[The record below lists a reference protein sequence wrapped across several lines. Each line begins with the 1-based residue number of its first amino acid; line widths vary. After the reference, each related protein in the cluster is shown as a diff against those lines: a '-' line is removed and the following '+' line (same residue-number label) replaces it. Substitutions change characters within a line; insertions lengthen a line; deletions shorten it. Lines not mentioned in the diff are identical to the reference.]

1 MVKKVEEPSRA
12 GKKRLEVPVK
22 AVESDS
28 DSEES
33 SDGDG
38 AMGDEFEGL
47 SEEVESEEEE
57 ERDGFVVESGGEDED
72 EEDEEAEG
80 VMGRMMQ
87 VASGREQGVSSDV
100 DSMDGSRSRSEE
112 DLRDI
117 GSARR
122 LDDDDTGDSAW
133 KGAADVDVAGP
144 SESVVVEKSDGDVE
158 VGRGL
163 EKEEEEGGGG
173 HVMETDEEEADEEE
187 ADEEEEEEE
196 EEEVAEEEGEK
207 VEEEEEE
214 EDEVESE
221 SESEGEP
228 SASASME
235 DGSDS
240 DTGSGGKSD
249 KGESSKS
256 SAYSR
261 AFSKILK
268 QSKVAEES
276 ETGPVLAARQT
287 LVARKLEEEAG
298 ETKEKKASKKEKKE
312 LREKAHVCP
321 QSYTDAKEKDLVRLA
336 TRGVVKLFN
345 AVSKAQKVQTTSDV
359 RDAKVVAKQSKA
371 AFLAEVRGTG
381 TSSAVGSKRSRSSAS
396 APPFK
401 FGTSESQNQP
411 TSRWSVVKDDFMLG
425 KQKLKDW
432 DKDEEMGDAA
442 GVQQLNNGI
451 DDDSD

>member
-1 MVKKVEEPSRA
+1 MAKKVEEPA

-33 SDGDG
+33 SYGDG

-57 ERDGFVVESGGEDED
+57 ERDGFVVESEDED

-187 ADEEEEEEE
+187 EEEVE
-196 EEEVAEEEGEK
+196 EEEVAEEEGEE
-207 VEEEEEE
+207 VEEEEE
-214 EDEVESE
+214 EVESE

-268 QSKVAEES
+268 QSKVAKES
-276 ETGPVLAARQT
+276 ET
-287 LVARKLEEEAG
+287 
-298 ETKEKKASKKEKKE
+298 
-312 LREKAHVCP
+312 
-321 QSYTDAKEKDLVRLA
+321 VR
-336 TRGVVKLFN
+336 TM
-345 AVSKAQKVQTTSDV
+345 S
-359 RDAKVVAKQSKA
+359 
-371 AFLAEVRGTG
+371 
-381 TSSAVGSKRSRSSAS
+381 
-396 APPFK
+396 
-401 FGTSESQNQP
+401 
-411 TSRWSVVKDDFMLG
+411 
-425 KQKLKDW
+425 
-432 DKDEEMGDAA
+432 
-442 GVQQLNNGI
+442 
-451 DDDSD
+451 